1 MYLWPGFLMFLPSSM
16 SARNSFIPFSIFLLY
31 LSGFSIQTAQAFNE
45 PAKTIAVRTFE
56 PPRLDGSLS
65 DPAWEKAN
73 IATGFNQYDPH
84 NDRPASLE
92 TFVRIL
98 YDDNALYIGAF
109 MYDPSPDSILTELGL
124 RDSGDNLNADRFW
137 VDINPFN
144 DGINAFRFQVSASG
158 VQTDLNMSG
167 TGSGGYHRGDRN
179 WDAVWES
186 AVGRTED
193 GWIVE
198 MAIPYSALRFPQG
211 EAHEWGINFWREIR
225 RSRESSSWNFVNR
238 RIGDVIASMGLI
250 NGIYGIDPPPRLAF
264 FPYLSNYVENN
275 GLEEGWTNTFNGG
288 MDLKLGIS
296 PAFTM
301 DVTLIPDFGQVQSDA
316 QVLNLSPYEV
326 KFDENRQFFTEGT
339 ELFGKAELLYSRR
352 IGAKPKGR
360 SIPFYERNE
369 HEIITENPAETRMI
383 NATKLSGRTSGGL
396 GIGFFNAMTA
406 ASHATLKD
414 SLTGDIRRVTT
425 QPFTNYNLLVL
436 DQSLRNN
443 SFISLVNTNVLGS
456 REGYTANVTGTEF
469 RLLDQSNMYRV
480 SGTAALSQQYYDQQ
494 DDVFGFK
501 YELSMGKVGGTW
513 QYGYTR
519 SAISD
524 TYDQNDMGFLRRN
537 NEIEDDVSFSHNI
550 FVPFRRVLNM
560 SNTIS
565 LEYSRLYEPNT
576 FTDMQVAY
584 RSRVLFDTRYMLFFN
599 INYHPLGRRDYFEP
613 RAPGRFYETDA
624 QYRMNLRYSSDY
636 RRRIYF
642 NGGFEFGRLFSDH
655 EQLSY
660 EIAFRPSFRASDRL
674 SLSLGSSYQEN
685 INEIGYVQQLN
696 PDSVYF
702 GKRNTPTLTNTL
714 QSTYIFTNK
723 LSLDL
728 AFRHYWSRAIYDG
741 AYFFLKTDGRLQA
754 GIEDLQIA
762 DINYNALTIDLKLTW
777 NFAPGSQ
784 LTAVWKNVIDN
795 RGSELPDG
803 FIDNLSRTLRE
814 PQINSFSVKFL
825 YYLDYQTIRRLIS

>member
-1 MYLWPGFLMFLPSSM
+1 MAPRKLFV
-16 SARNSFIPFSIFLLY
+16 PFFIFLLFFPA
-31 LSGFSIQTAQAFNE
+31 FSIQAARAFNE
-45 PAKTIAVRTFE
+45 PAKTIAVRTSE
-56 PPRLDGSLS
+56 PPHLDGSLS

-73 IATGFNQYDPH
+73 IASGFNQYDPH
-84 NDRPASLE
+84 NDRPASHE
-92 TFVRIL
+92 TFVRVL
-98 YDDNALYIGAF
+98 YDDDALYIGAF

-144 DGINAFRFQVSASG
+144 DGINGFRFQVSASG

-167 TGSGGYHRGDRN
+167 AGNGGGFRRGDSN

-186 AVGRTED
+186 SVGRTED

-198 MAIPYSALRFPQG
+198 MAIPYAALRFPHG

-225 RSRESSSWNFVNR
+225 RKRESSSWNFVNR
-238 RIGDVIASMGLI
+238 RIGDVIASMGVI
-250 NGIYGIDPPPRLAF
+250 NGIYGIDPPLRLAF

-275 GLEEGWTNTFNGG
+275 GMNEGWTNTFNGG

-339 ELFGKAELLYSRR
+339 ELFGKADLLYSRR
-352 IGAKPKGR
+352 IGATPTGR
-360 SIPFYERNE
+360 SIPFHERRE
-369 HEIITENPAETRMI
+369 HEVIAENPPETRMI
-383 NATKLSGRTSGGL
+383 NATKLSGRTGGGL
-396 GIGFFNAMTA
+396 GIGVFNAMTA
-406 ASHATLKD
+406 ESHATLRD
-414 SLTGDIRRVTT
+414 TLTGDERLLTT

-456 REGYTANVTGTEF
+456 REGYTANVTGTEL
-469 RLLDQSNMYRV
+469 RLLDRSNMYRI

-494 DDVFGFK
+494 KDVFGFK
-501 YELSMGKVGGTW
+501 YDLSIGKVGGTW
-513 QYGYTR
+513 QYGYAR

-537 NEIEDDVSFSHNI
+537 NEIEDDLSFSHNI
-550 FVPFRRVLNM
+550 FVPFWRVLNM
-560 SNTIS
+560 SNAIS
-565 LEYSRLYEPNT
+565 LEYSRLYDPNT
-576 FTDMQVAY
+576 FTGMELAY
-584 RSRVLFDTRYMLFFN
+584 RNRTLFDTRYMLFFN
-599 INYHPLGRRDYFEP
+599 LNYLPVGRRDYFEP
-613 RAPGRFYETDA
+613 RAPGRFYETDPG
-624 QYRMNLRYSSDY
+624 YRVSLRYSSDY
-636 RRRIYF
+636 RKRIYF
-642 NGGFEFGRLFSDH
+642 NGNFGFGRLFS
-655 EQLSY
+655 EYNQSGY
-660 EIAFRPSFRASDRL
+660 EIDFRPSFRASDRFNL
-674 SLSLGSSYQEN
+674 SWGSSFKEN
-685 INEIGYVQQLN
+685 MNEIGYVLQLN
-696 PDSVYF
+696 PDSVFF

-714 QSTYIFTNK
+714 QSTYIFTTK

-728 AFRHYWSRAIYDG
+728 AFRHYWSRAVYDG
-741 AYFFLKTDGRLQA
+741 EFFFLKSDGRLQPWT
-754 GIEDLQIA
+754 GDMQIA
-762 DINYNALTIDLKLTW
+762 DINYNAFTIDLKLTW

-795 RGSELPDG
+795 RGSDLPDG
-803 FIDNLSRTLRE
+803 FLDNLTRTLRE

-825 YYLDYQTIRRLIS
+825 YYLDYQTIRRISRRG